1 MTAWLAVPLNPVH
14 LPTKL
19 LVFDLSAE
27 FLWKKIVPVLNY
39 GIYLSLIVSE
49 ILSSRGSSACLDDQI
64 ATD

>member
-27 FLWKKIVPVLNY
+27 FLWQEIVQVLNY
-39 GIYLSLIVSE
+39 GFYLSMIVSE
-49 ILSSRGSSACLDDQI
+49 ILSFRSSSACLDDQI